1 MRSTMKAGALG
12 LAAASALVLP
22 GMAGAGGG
30 GHCQAQELTTSKGTT
45 SAIELGCYSPTV
57 LYVGAGGEVT
67 WTNRDAVPH
76 TVTGLFGSWGNYEQF
91 GLNESMAFTFDEAG
105 VFPYFCVVHP
115 TMQGVVVVGAEGV
128 GAVAPP
134 QEVATTIEST
144 LAAAAAVS
152 SAGGAT
158 LETPASSAAANGA
171 SASSTIAAGVG
182 GIVLGALGMGWAPR
196 LLRRR

>member
-1 MRSTMKAGALG
+1 MRRTLKTAGLG
-12 LAAASALVLP
+12 LAAASTLALP

-30 GHCQAQELTTSKGTT
+30 GHCQNQEFTTSKGTT
-45 SAIELGCYSPTV
+45 SAIELGCYSPTI
-57 LYVGAGGEVT
+57 LYAQAGDEVT

-91 GLNESMAFTFDEAG
+91 GLNESMTFTFGEAG

-115 TMQGVVVVGAEGV
+115 TMQGVVVVGD
-128 GAVAPP
+128 GAAVES

-144 LAAAAAVS
+144 PAPAAAVS
-152 SAGGAT
+152 SAGGGT
-158 LETPASSAAANGA
+158 LEAPVASAATSNAGVP
-171 SASSTIAAGVG
+171 STIAAGVG